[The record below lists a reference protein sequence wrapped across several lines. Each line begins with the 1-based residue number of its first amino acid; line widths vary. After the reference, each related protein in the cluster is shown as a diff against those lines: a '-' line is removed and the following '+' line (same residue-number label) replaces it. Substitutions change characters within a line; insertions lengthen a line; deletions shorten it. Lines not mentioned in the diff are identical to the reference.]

1 MIGEFVKNIAAVGGE
16 RAGRWRP
23 SGDRIGIWGL
33 RHEHCCICGRT
44 MAAPF
49 RILAVDDE
57 PTVAFS
63 LRHVFAGPRYELL
76 SVEDGLA
83 ALAKLDDRS
92 EHYDAIIVDQKMPN
106 LSGLELVGAIRERG
120 IPGKIIVL
128 SAQITNE
135 LRAAYKQMDVDAIV
149 LKPFDVEEL
158 RSAVVAEPS
167 E

>member
-1 MIGEFVKNIAAVGGE
+1 
-16 RAGRWRP
+16 
-23 SGDRIGIWGL
+23 
-33 RHEHCCICGRT
+33 
-44 MAAPF
+44 
-49 RILAVDDE
+49 
-57 PTVAFS
+57 
-63 LRHVFAGPRYELL
+63 
-76 SVEDGLA
+76 
-83 ALAKLDDRS
+83 
-92 EHYDAIIVDQKMPN
+92 MPN

>member
-1 MIGEFVKNIAAVGGE
+1 MGHTELVDWRVVYWQSHASIATE
-16 RAGRWRP
+16 RSSAWALLH
-23 SGDRIGIWGL
+23 SWLDF
-33 RHEHCCICGRT
+33 

-57 PTVAFS
+57 PVVAFS

-83 ALAKLDDRS
+83 ALAKLDDPS
-92 EHYDAIIVDQKMPN
+92 EHYDAIIVDQKMPR

-128 SAQITNE
+128 SAQLTSE
-135 LRAAYKQMDVDAIV
+135 LREAYKRMDVDAIV
-149 LKPFDVEEL
+149 LKPFDIEEL
-158 RSAVVAEPS
+158 RSAVITKS
-167 E
+167 SK

>member
-1 MIGEFVKNIAAVGGE
+1 
-16 RAGRWRP
+16 
-23 SGDRIGIWGL
+23 
-33 RHEHCCICGRT
+33 

-57 PTVAFS
+57 PAVAFS

-83 ALAKLDDRS
+83 ALDKLEDRL
-92 EHYDAIIVDQKMPN
+92 EHYDAIIVDQKLPN
-106 LSGLELVGAIRERG
+106 LTGLELVGAIRERG

-128 SAQITNE
+128 SAQLTAE
-135 LRAAYKQMDVDAIV
+135 VREAYKRMDVDAIV

-158 RSAVVAEPS
+158 RSAVVTDTPE
-167 E
+167 